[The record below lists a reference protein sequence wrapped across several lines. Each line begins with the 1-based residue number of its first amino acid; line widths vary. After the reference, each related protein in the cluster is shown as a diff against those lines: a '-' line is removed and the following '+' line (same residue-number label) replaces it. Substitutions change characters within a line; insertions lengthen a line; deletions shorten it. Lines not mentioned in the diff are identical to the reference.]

1 MRIMSILA
9 PVFPFRYD
17 VTADG
22 KRFLINTRAQ
32 LEEATSTPITVVLN
46 WTAGLKK

>member
-1 MRIMSILA
+1 MSILA

-22 KRFLINTRAQ
+22 NRFLINTRAQ